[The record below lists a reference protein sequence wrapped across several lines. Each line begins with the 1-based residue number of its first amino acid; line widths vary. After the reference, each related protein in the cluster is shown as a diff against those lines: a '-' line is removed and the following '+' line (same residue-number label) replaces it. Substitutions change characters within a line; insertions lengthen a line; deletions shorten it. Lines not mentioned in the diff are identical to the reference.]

1 MYLEQA
7 FKYYCVLVDHC
18 FGILDRK
25 TAGFFRNGMY
35 VFRTHI
41 EPNRTENTA
50 Y

>member
-1 MYLEQA
+1 
-7 FKYYCVLVDHC
+7 VLIDHC
-18 FGILDRK
+18 LLYLDIVDGY